1 MFGDTSFCC
10 ISKWNWN
17 DEYSISGRIQKC
29 GEGGKGAWVLSSRS
43 RGPNSEDR
51 VGAGARERKDTWS
64 RGSREGVGAGA
75 RTRKMESE
83 PGLERG
89 RTLGAGGPNSEDG
102 VGAGAR
108 EKIDAVRNMSMKRRR
123 D

>member
-1 MFGDTSFCC
+1 MFDDILFCC
-10 ISKWNWN
+10 ISKWNWS
-17 DEYSISGRIQKC
+17 DEYLIRGRIQKC
-29 GEGGKGAWVLSSRS
+29 GEGGNGAWVF
-43 RGPNSEDR
+43 GA

-75 RTRKMESE
+75 R
-83 PGLERG
+83 
-89 RTLGAGGPNSEDG
+89 
-102 VGAGAR
+102 